1 MKDFWYKRVLKEN
14 TQAMQKVDQTTVKA
28 LELTAPGACRADAR
42 VLYGLLMSGQIFS
55 AFSQQEREAIW
66 PIICSWSTHRLIPS
80 FFGLFQDVNYL
91 EGPADC
97 IKRLIPLSR
106 GATIFSALEGSFSD
120 VNQTANHCVIQESES
135 TFALKP
141 GSLADRF
148 ELGHLQLFMSGM

>member
-141 GSLADRF
+141 GGLADRF
-148 ELGHLQLFMSGM
+148 KLEYL